1 MSSSP
6 DDTCPSPVP
15 LHLDIAQ
22 ISCSQMEKL
31 RLREQSALPSLCST
45 AQSSPDPDPRLSG
58 WRHLLTN
65 TPGPQAHMR
74 LAVPRGLSAVR
85 HAGVLGWAVV
95 PSCRTARREPQASA
109 GESSVSHRPGQPWVG
124 GGGGGGGSDCCDQEH
139 REKQLGEINCGRGRN
154 MVRPQSI
161 NPEKMV
167 SGPRGEAQRVCAPTG
182 KELLHPPGSMWVM
195 CAVTAES
202 LLTGFQLR

>member
-1 MSSSP
+1 METPAHRHTWSP
-6 DDTCPSPVP
+6 GSHAAGCPTGP
-15 LHLDIAQ
+15 LCCPA
-22 ISCSQMEKL
+22 CW
-31 RLREQSALPSLCST
+31 
-45 AQSSPDPDPRLSG
+45 G
-58 WRHLLTN
+58 
-65 TPGPQAHMR
+65 
-74 LAVPRGLSAVR
+74 
-85 HAGVLGWAVV
+85 
-95 PSCRTARREPQASA
+95 
-109 GESSVSHRPGQPWVG
+109 PWVG
-124 GGGGGGGSDCCDQEH
+124 SGAQLQDRKAGTTGICGRELSVPPPRPALGRWGWGWGSDCCDQEH